1 MLAGI
6 EEAFQAKHAG
16 KAKKEMTAIETLL
29 SGLFD
34 YAGLYPPASLGI
46 RSAGNNYIEYSR
58 GPHAWALGR
67 FIVNLDRVA
76 ELRSIAGDSFNQ
88 FRLSIIATE
97 SSDWE
102 SLATQ
107 IRSGAPIET
116 LEMKCSHAEDV
127 ERIASHIPRNVMTYF
142 EVGIDAGGR
151 AALKSIAAVGARAK
165 IRMGGVVAES
175 FPSVPE
181 VVQMLQALADLRLT
195 FKATAGLHHPLRSR
209 RPLTYQPQS
218 PTGIMHGFV
227 NVCCAASLVYA
238 AGEAG
243 DAAALLEDEDPSAWR
258 VTSDAIQWRDRSFAV
273 DQLADVR
280 KQFLIS
286 IGSCSFEEP
295 VRDLQSLGWL

>member
-1 MLAGI
+1 
-6 EEAFQAKHAG
+6 
-16 KAKKEMTAIETLL
+16 
-29 SGLFD
+29 
-34 YAGLYPPASLGI
+34 
-46 RSAGNNYIEYSR
+46 
-58 GPHAWALGR
+58 
-67 FIVNLDRVA
+67 
-76 ELRSIAGDSFNQ
+76 
-88 FRLSIIATE
+88 
-97 SSDWE
+97 
-102 SLATQ
+102 
-107 IRSGAPIET
+107 
-116 LEMKCSHAEDV
+116 
-127 ERIASHIPRNVMTYF
+127 
-142 EVGIDAGGR
+142 
-151 AALKSIAAVGARAK
+151 
-165 IRMGGVVAES
+165 MGGVVAES